1 MKLYGAGTS
10 NVHRALLVLFEK
22 EVWDVELVHV
32 NLLAGEHMKPW
43 YQAMQP
49 FHQIPLLEDCDFRLY
64 GEDMNHTPDQIVIV
78 ILSCCSAW

>member
-32 NLLAGEHMKPW
+32 NLLAGEHMNPW
-43 YQAMQP
+43 YQAMQVYMA
-49 FHQIPLLEDCDFRLY
+49 FLY
-64 GEDMNHTPDQIVIV
+64 NHKNM
-78 ILSCCSAW
+78 